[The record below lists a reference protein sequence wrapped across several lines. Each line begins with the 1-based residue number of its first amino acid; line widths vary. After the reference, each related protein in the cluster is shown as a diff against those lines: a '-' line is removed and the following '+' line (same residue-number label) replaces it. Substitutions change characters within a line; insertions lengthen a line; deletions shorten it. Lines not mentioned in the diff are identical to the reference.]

1 MPTKNPK
8 KEVFLIVDAL
18 ALLHRAFHAVP
29 PLQTKDGRVVNAVY
43 GFVSILMKAIKDTRP
58 DYVAVAFDR
67 KEATFR
73 HKAFA
78 EYKAQREKKPDDL
91 YEQIPVAQ
99 DLLKVLKIPV
109 LSKSGFEADDVIATL
124 CAKTK
129 KKKNLQ
135 RIILTGDKDT
145 FQLIDENTFVLTPGK
160 GIKDTLMYDPA
171 AVVARFGLTPEQM
184 IDYKALRGDPSDN
197 IPGVR
202 GIGEVGASKL
212 LTEFGTLENL
222 YKQIEEGTLEAE
234 TIPKKQR
241 ANLIEFKKDALK
253 AKELVILVADVP
265 VDFELEAAR
274 LVEPDHLALI
284 AALAELDFK
293 SLLPRVVEV
302 FPKAVLVMPNTS
314 SVASSA
320 SFVVPSGSE
329 GSQSDSNISKP
340 ASKKKVSLSIADGTP
355 PTPSFT
361 KRGEKK
367 LFAVINSDAEMTDL
381 VKALKEQEKVAIRTF
396 FDGHFLD
403 GKLNTI
409 TLAWADACYVVPASK
424 KNLQK
429 MESWLASDETKKICH
444 NAKVDVEIFGTLS
457 MAVRGIIFDTMLASY
472 VLNPGSRAHEIEAL
486 VFSELAREL
495 PSVKVQADLF
505 SLAADPSPYPLP
517 ARGEGMYPRYAAEAK
532 AVWDLAPKLEASLK
546 KENLT
551 HILDRFELPLAP
563 VLAGME
569 RHGVELD
576 SPFLAKLSVK
586 LTARINELEVEIKK
600 YAGAEV
606 NVSSPKQ
613 LAEVLF
619 EKLQIQ
625 QNARVKKTAGGS
637 RYSTSADELEKLKD
651 AHPIVP
657 LILEH
662 RELSKLVSTYVDALP
677 KLVRPDTHRV
687 HTTFNQTV
695 TATGRLSSSDPNLQ
709 NIPIRTELGREIRKA
724 FVAPP
729 GRELVV
735 ADYSQIELRI
745 LAHLSEDPALCE
757 AFNHGQDIHTRTA
770 SEVWGIPL
778 DQVTKTQRSAAKA
791 INFGVAYGIGANALS
806 ESAGISRDEAR
817 AFIEKYFVTFKK
829 VGEYLENTKALAYAQ
844 GYIETMFGRR
854 RYLPELKSQIP
865 YLRAAGERMAVNA
878 PIQGANAD
886 AIKLAMIELHKLVAE
901 RWGLQ
906 KDADVK
912 MLLQVH
918 DELVFE
924 VKRGLGD
931 EIAKLLK
938 EKMEGTIKLRVP
950 VKVDVRIG
958 KSWGELEKFEDE
970 HEDVN
975 D

>member
-1 MPTKNPK
+1 MPTNNPK

-43 GFVSILMKAIKDTRP
+43 GFISILMKAIKDTHP
-58 DYVAVAFDR
+58 EYVAVAFDR

-73 HKAFA
+73 HQAFA
-78 EYKAQREKKPDDL
+78 AYKAQREKKPDDL
-91 YEQIPVAQ
+91 YEQIPVTQ

-145 FQLIDENTFVLTPGK
+145 FQLIDETTSVLTPGK

-171 AVVARFGLTPEQM
+171 AVIARFGLTPEQM

-202 GIGEVGASKL
+202 GIGEVGAAKL

-222 YKQIEEGTLEAE
+222 YAQIEKNSEQAGKIA
-234 TIPKKQR
+234 KKQKE
-241 ANLIEFKKDALK
+241 NLIEFKKDALK
-253 AKELVILVADVP
+253 AKELVILVSDVP
-265 VDFELEAAR
+265 IDFELEAAR

-302 FPKAVLVMPNTS
+302 FPRA
-314 SVASSA
+314 AA
-320 SFVVPSGSE
+320 AIG
-329 GSQSDSNISKP
+329 D
-340 ASKKKVSLSIADGTP
+340 AGTP
-355 PTPSFT
+355 PTPSFP
-361 KRGEKK
+361 KRGGGIVQTTNTKPPFDKREGRESSVSKK
-367 LFAVINSDAEMTDL
+367 GAKKDFTVIATDEEMSAL
-381 VKALKEQEKVAIRTF
+381 VKELKEQEKVALRTF
-396 FDGHFLD
+396 FGGHFLD

-409 TLAWADACYVVPASK
+409 TLAWADAVYVVPASK

-429 MESWLASDETKKICH
+429 LESWLGSDETKKICH
-444 NAKVDVEIFGTLS
+444 NAKADLEIFGTLG
-457 MAVRGIIFDTMLASY
+457 METRGLVFDTMLASY
-472 VLNPGSRAHEIEAL
+472 ILNPGTRAHELEAL
-486 VFSELAREL
+486 AFSELAREL
-495 PSVKVQADLF
+495 PKVQA
-505 SLAADPSPYPLP
+505 SLLPMPSDSY
-517 ARGEGMYPRYAAEAK
+517 ARDAAEAK
-532 AVWDLAPKLEASLK
+532 AVWDLAPVLAASLK
-546 KENLT
+546 KENLA
-551 HILDRFELPLAP
+551 HILDRFELPLEP

-569 RHGVELD
+569 RHGIELD
-576 SPFLAKLSVK
+576 SAFLQKLSVK
-586 LTARINELEVEIKK
+586 LTARIGELETGIKK

-625 QNARVKKTAGGS
+625 KNAHVRKTAGGS

-662 RELSKLVSTYVDALP
+662 RELAKLVTTYVDALP
-677 KLVRPDTHRV
+677 KLVRPDTRRV

-724 FVAPP
+724 FIAPP

-778 DQVTKTQRSAAKA
+778 EQVTKTQRSAAKA
-791 INFGVAYGIGANALS
+791 INFGVAYGIGANALA

-886 AIKLAMIELHKLVAE
+886 AIKLAMIELHHFVAA
-901 RWGLQ
+901 RWGLG
-906 KDADVK
+906 KEADVK

-924 VKRGLGD
+924 VKAGLGN

-938 EKMEGTIKLRVP
+938 EKMEGTIKLLVP
-950 VKVDVRIG
+950 VKVDVRVG
-958 KSWGELEKFEDE
+958 RSWGELEKFEEE
-970 HEDVN
+970 HEEPDI
-975 D
+975 

>member
-1 MPTKNPK
+1 MPTNTPK

-43 GFVSILMKAIKDTRP
+43 GFVSILMKAIKDTHP
-58 DYVAVAFDR
+58 EYVAVAFDR

-73 HKAFA
+73 HKAFEA
-78 EYKAQREKKPDDL
+78 YKAQREKKPDDL
-91 YEQIPVAQ
+91 YEQIPIVE
-99 DLLKVLKIPV
+99 DLLKVLKIPT
-109 LSKSGFEADDVIATL
+109 LSKSGFEADDIIATL
-124 CAKTK
+124 CTKTK
-129 KKKNLQ
+129 NLKNLQ
-135 RIILTGDKDT
+135 RVILTGDKDT

-212 LTEFGTLENL
+212 LAEFKTLENL
-222 YKQIEEGTLEAE
+222 YQQLEDGAPEAE

-241 ANLIEFKKDALK
+241 ANLVEFKKDALE
-253 AKELVILVADVP
+253 AKKLVALVHDVA
-265 VDFELEAAR
+265 VDFDLASAR
-274 LVEPDHLALI
+274 LVEPDHLALVV
-284 AALAELDFK
+284 ALSDLDFK

-302 FPKAVLVMPNTS
+302 FPRAATVMNSAATNTPAVIS
-314 SVASSA
+314 SEESQ
-320 SFVVPSGSE
+320 VPSVVA
-329 GSQSDSNISKP
+329 KP
-340 ASKKKVSLSIADGTP
+340 APKKKAALSDGAIAAKER
-355 PTPSFT
+355 
-361 KRGEKK
+361 KRGVGYS
-367 LFAVINSDAEMTDL
+367 VIATENEMSDL
-381 VKALKEQEKVAIRTF
+381 VKTLKEQEKVAIRTF

-409 TLAWADACYVVPASK
+409 TLAWADALYVVPAKNDNLK
-424 KNLQK
+424 KLK
-429 MESWLASDETKKICH
+429 TWLGSDETKKICH
-444 NAKVDVEIFGTLS
+444 NAKADIEIFHS
-457 MAVRGIIFDTMLASY
+457 FEMEVRGIIFDTMLGSY
-472 VLNPGSRAHEIEAL
+472 VLNAGSRAHEIEAL
-486 VFSELAREL
+486 AFSELAVEL
-495 PSVKVQADLF
+495 PKVQA
-505 SLAADPSPYPLP
+505 SLLP
-517 ARGEGMYPRYAAEAK
+517 MLSDSYDRDAAEAK
-532 AVWDLAPKLEASLK
+532 AVWEIAPKLIEQLK

-551 HILDRFELPLAP
+551 YVLEKFELPLAP
-563 VLAGME
+563 VLAAME
-569 RHGVELD
+569 RDGIDLD
-576 SPFLAKLSVK
+576 SKFLEKLSAK
-586 LTARINELEVEIKK
+586 LTARIAELETEIKK
-600 YAGAEV
+600 HAGAEV

-625 QNARVKKTAGGS
+625 QKARVKKTAGGT

-724 FVAPP
+724 FIAPP

-745 LAHLSEDPALCE
+745 LAHLSEDPALCA
-757 AFNHGQDIHTRTA
+757 AFREGQDIHTRTA

-778 DQVTKTQRSAAKA
+778 DEVTKTQRSAAKA

-806 ESAGISRDEAR
+806 ESAGISREEAR
-817 AFIEKYFVTFKK
+817 AFIDKYFLTFTK
-829 VGEYLENTKALAYAQ
+829 VGEYLENTKALAYTQ

-886 AIKLAMIELHKLVAE
+886 AIKLAMIELHHFVAV
-901 RWGLQ
+901 RWGLHP
-906 KDADVK
+906 DADVK

-924 VKRGLGD
+924 VKAGLGN
-931 EIAKLLK
+931 EVAKLLK
-938 EKMEGTIKLRVP
+938 EKMEGTIELRVP
-950 VKVDVRIG
+950 VRVDVRVG
-958 KSWGELEKFEDE
+958 KSWGELEKFEE
-970 HEDVN
+970 ESPN
-975 D
+975 T

>member
-1 MPTKNPK
+1 M
-8 KEVFLIVDAL
+8 
-18 ALLHRAFHAVP
+18 
-29 PLQTKDGRVVNAVY
+29 
-43 GFVSILMKAIKDTRP
+43 
-58 DYVAVAFDR
+58 
-67 KEATFR
+67 
-73 HKAFA
+73 
-78 EYKAQREKKPDDL
+78 
-91 YEQIPVAQ
+91 
-99 DLLKVLKIPV
+99 
-109 LSKSGFEADDVIATL
+109 
-124 CAKTK
+124 
-129 KKKNLQ
+129 
-135 RIILTGDKDT
+135 TGDKDT

-184 IDYKALRGDPSDN
+184 VDYKALRGDPSDN

-222 YKQIEEGTLEAE
+222 YKQIEEGSLEAE

-253 AKELVILVADVP
+253 AKELVILVSDVP

-302 FPKAVLVMPNTS
+302 FPRAADAVRGQVPHDMEKGP
-314 SVASSA
+314 AP
-320 SFVVPSGSE
+320 VVP
-329 GSQSDSNISKP
+329 
-340 ASKKKVSLSIADGTP
+340 KKIAATSVDAMSPVTHPTLSYN
-355 PTPSFT
+355 
-361 KRGEKK
+361 KRGTRSAG
-367 LFAVINSDAEMTDL
+367 FIAVTTDNEMSDLIKE
-381 VKALKEQEKVAIRTF
+381 LKEQEKVAMRTF

-403 GKLNTI
+403 GKLNTV
-409 TLAWADACYVVPASK
+409 TLAWADACYTVPANK

-444 NAKVDVEIFGTLS
+444 NAKADIEIFGTLGL
-457 MAVRGIIFDTMLASY
+457 AVRGIVSDTMLASY
-472 VLNPGSRAHEIEAL
+472 VLNPGSRAHELEAL
-486 VFSELAREL
+486 AFSELAREL
-495 PSVKVQADLF
+495 PKVQA
-505 SLAADPSPYPLP
+505 SLLPMPSDSY
-517 ARGEGMYPRYAAEAK
+517 ARDAAEAK

-551 HILDRFELPLAP
+551 HILDRFELPLAA

-576 SPFLAKLSVK
+576 YPFLAKLSLK
-586 LTARINELEVEIKK
+586 LTARINELEIEIKK

-613 LAEVLF
+613 LAEVLL

-637 RYSTSADELEKLKD
+637 RYSTSADELEKLKE
-651 AHPIVP
+651 AHTIVP

-662 RELSKLVSTYVDALP
+662 RELAKLVSTYVDALP

-817 AFIEKYFVTFKK
+817 AFIEKYFVTFKR

-886 AIKLAMIELHKLVAE
+886 AIKLAMIELHQLVAE

-938 EKMEGTIKLRVP
+938 DKMEGTIKLRVP
-950 VKVDVRIG
+950 VRVDVRVG
-958 KSWGELEKFEDE
+958 RSWGELEKFEDE

>member
-1 MPTKNPK
+1 MPTKDPK

-43 GFVSILMKAIKDTRP
+43 GFVSILMKAIKDTHP
-58 DYVAVAFDR
+58 EYVAVAFDR

-91 YEQIPVAQ
+91 YEQIPVTQ

-109 LSKSGFEADDVIATL
+109 LSKSGFEADDIIATL

-135 RIILTGDKDT
+135 RVILTGDKDT
-145 FQLIDENTFVLTPGK
+145 FQLIDENTSVLTPGK

-171 AVVARFGLTPEQM
+171 AVVARFSLTPEQM

-202 GIGEVGASKL
+202 GIGEVGAAKL
-212 LTEFGTLENL
+212 LNEFGTLENL
-222 YKQIEEGTLEAE
+222 YKQIEEETLEAE
-234 TIPKKQR
+234 TIPKKQK

-265 VDFELEAAR
+265 IDFELEAAR

-302 FPKAVLVMPNTS
+302 FPRAA
-314 SVASSA
+314 SVIP
-320 SFVVPSGSE
+320 SFSE
-329 GSQSDSNISKP
+329 GSQSDTVASTP
-340 ASKKKVSLSIADGTP
+340 ASKKKIKASDEAPQLTHPTLSYN
-355 PTPSFT
+355 
-361 KRGEKK
+361 KRGVKK
-367 LFAVINSDAEMTDL
+367 PFILIGSDAEMADL
-381 VKALKEQEKVAIRTF
+381 VKELKEQEKVALRTF
-396 FDGHFLD
+396 FAGHFLD
-403 GKLNTI
+403 GKLDTI
-409 TLAWADACYVVPASK
+409 TLAWADAVYVVPAGK

-429 MESWLASDETKKICH
+429 LESWLASDETKKLCH
-444 NAKVDVEIFGTLS
+444 NAKADIEIFGTLG
-457 MAVRGIIFDTMLASY
+457 METRGIVFDTMLASY
-472 VLNPGSRAHEIEAL
+472 VLNPGSRAHELEAL
-486 VFSELAREL
+486 AFSELAREL

-505 SLAADPSPYPLP
+505 SAADPSLPQRTGFAGQAYPLP
-517 ARGEGMYPRYAAEAK
+517 VGGEGMYQRYAAEAK
-532 AVWDLAPKLEASLK
+532 AVWELAPKLEALLK

-551 HILDRFELPLAP
+551 HILDKFELPLAF
-563 VLAGME
+563 VLAAME
-569 RHGVELD
+569 RHGADVD
-576 SPFLAKLSVK
+576 AAFLKKLSSK
-586 LTARINELEVEIKK
+586 LTPRLNKLVDEIRE

-606 NVSSPKQ
+606 NVNSPQQ
-613 LAEVLF
+613 LSEVLF
-619 EKLQIQ
+619 TKLGIQ
-625 QNARVKKTAGGS
+625 GDSRVKKTESGS
-637 RYSTSADELEKLKD
+637 RYSTAAGELEKFKD

-662 RELSKLVSTYVDALP
+662 RELAKLLNTYIDAIPLLIR
-677 KLVRPDTHRV
+677 KDTGRV
-687 HTTFNQTV
+687 HTSFNQTL

-724 FVAPP
+724 FIAPP
-729 GRELVV
+729 GCELVV

-757 AFNHGQDIHTRTA
+757 AFNNGQDIHTRTA

-778 DQVTKTQRSAAKA
+778 EQVTKTQRSAAKA
-791 INFGVAYGIGANALS
+791 INFGVAYGIGANALA

-829 VGEYLENTKALAYAQ
+829 VGEYLENTKALAYSQ

-886 AIKLAMIELHKLVAE
+886 AIKLAMIELHKFVAE
-901 RWGLQ
+901 RWGLS
-906 KDADVK
+906 KEADVK

-924 VKRGLGD
+924 VKRGLGA

-938 EKMEGTIKLRVP
+938 EKMTDAIKLRVP
-950 VKVDVRIG
+950 VKVDVRVG
-958 KSWGELEKFEDE
+958 RSWGELENVEDE
-970 HEDVN
+970 HEDN
-975 D
+975 

>member
-1 MPTKNPK
+1 MPDKHAKND
-8 KEVFLIVDAL
+8 VFLIVDAL
-18 ALLHRAFHAVP
+18 ALIHRAFHAVP

-43 GFVSILMKAIKDTRP
+43 GFVSILLKAIKDTHP
-58 DYVAVAFDR
+58 EYVAVAFDR
-67 KEATFR
+67 KEPTFR
-73 HKAFA
+73 HKAFEA
-78 EYKAQREKKPDDL
+78 YKAQREKKPDDL
-91 YEQIPVAQ
+91 YEQIPIVE
-99 DLLKVLKIPV
+99 DLLKVLKIPT
-109 LSKSGFEADDVIATL
+109 LSKSGYEADDIIATL
-124 CAKTK
+124 CDKTK
-129 KKKNLQ
+129 SCKNLM
-135 RIILTGDKDT
+135 RVILTGDKDT
-145 FQLIDENTFVLTPGK
+145 FQLINDTTFVLTPGK

-171 AVVARFGLTPEQM
+171 AVTARFSLTPEQM

-212 LTEFGTLENL
+212 LNEFGTLENL
-222 YKQIEEGTLEAE
+222 YKQIENE
-234 TIPKKQR
+234 TPQAAKIPAKQK
-241 ANLIEFKKDALK
+241 ANLVEFKKDALK
-253 AKELVILVADVP
+253 AKELVALVHDVP
-265 VDFELEAAR
+265 VEFDLEASH

-302 FPKAVLVMPNTS
+302 FPRAAAVIPSVSEGTQS
-314 SVASSA
+314 GSVASKT
-320 SFVVPSGSE
+320 V
-329 GSQSDSNISKP
+329 
-340 ASKKKVSLSIADGTP
+340 SKKKVSASDDAAFVTHPTLSYP
-355 PTPSFT
+355 
-361 KRGEKK
+361 KRGGRGVGYSIVTTE
-367 LFAVINSDAEMTDL
+367 SEMAGL
-381 VKALKEQEKVAIRTF
+381 VKELKEQEKVAIRTF
-396 FDGHFLD
+396 YTGHFLD
-403 GKLNTI
+403 GKLDTI
-409 TLAWADACYVVPASK
+409 TLAWTDAVYVVPVK
-424 KNLQK
+424 KENLK
-429 MESWLASDETKKICH
+429 KIAAWLASDETKKICH
-444 NAKVDVEIFGTLS
+444 NAKADIEIFGTLG
-457 MAVRGIIFDTMLASY
+457 MEVHGIIFDTMLASY
-472 VLNPGSRAHEIEAL
+472 VLNPGTRSHDIEAL
-486 VFSELAREL
+486 AFSELAREL
-495 PSVKVQADLF
+495 PKVQA
-505 SLAADPSPYPLP
+505 SLLPMPSDSYS
-517 ARGEGMYPRYAAEAK
+517 RDAAEAQ
-532 AVWDLAPKLEASLK
+532 AVWGLAPKLEAALK
-546 KENLT
+546 KENLA
-551 HILDRFELPLAP
+551 HILDKFELPLAP

-569 RHGVELD
+569 RHGIELD
-576 SPFLAKLSVK
+576 SKFLEKLSVK

-600 YAGAEV
+600 YAGDEV

-613 LAEVLF
+613 LAGVLF
-619 EKLQIQ
+619 EKLKIQ
-625 QNARVKKTAGGS
+625 ENARVRKTAGGS

-677 KLVRPDTHRV
+677 KLVRSDTGRV

-724 FVAPP
+724 FIAPP

-757 AFNHGQDIHTRTA
+757 AFKEGQDIHTRTA
-770 SEVWGIPL
+770 SEVWGIPI
-778 DQVTKTQRSAAKA
+778 DKVTKTQRSAAKA

-817 AFIEKYFVTFKK
+817 AFIDKYFLTFAK
-829 VGEYLENTKALAYAQ
+829 VGEYLENTKALSYSQ
-844 GYIETMFGRR
+844 GYIETLFGRR

-878 PIQGANAD
+878 PIQGTNAD
-886 AIKLAMIELHKLVAE
+886 AIKLAMIELHKFVAE

-924 VKRGLGD
+924 VKRGLGN

-938 EKMEGTIKLRVP
+938 EKMTDAIKLRVP
-950 VKVDVRIG
+950 VKVDVRVG
-958 KSWGELEKFEDE
+958 RSWGELENAEDE
-970 HEDVN
+970 HEETN
-975 D
+975 I

>member
-1 MPTKNPK
+1 MTTQHPK
-8 KEVFLIVDAL
+8 KQVFLIVDAL

-29 PLQTKDGRVVNAVY
+29 PLQTKDGRVVNAVF
-43 GFVSILMKAIKDTRP
+43 GFVSILMKAIKDTHP
-58 DYVAVAFDR
+58 EYVAVAFDR

-73 HKAFA
+73 HKAFEA
-78 EYKAQREKKPDDL
+78 YKAQREKKPDDL

-109 LSKSGFEADDVIATL
+109 LSKSGYEADDVIATL
-124 CAKTK
+124 CTKTK
-129 KKKNLQ
+129 NVKNLQ
-135 RIILTGDKDT
+135 RVILTGDKDT
-145 FQLIDENTFVLTPGK
+145 FQLINETTFVLTPGK

-171 AVVARFGLTPEQM
+171 AVFSRFNLTPEQM

-222 YKQIEEGTLEAE
+222 YQKIEDGALEAE
-234 TIPKKQR
+234 TIPKKQK

-253 AKELVILVADVP
+253 AKELVALVHDVP
-265 VDFELEAAR
+265 VDFDLNDAK

-284 AALAELDFK
+284 AALSDLDFK

-302 FPKAVLVMPNTS
+302 FPRAAGIVSASVATPEHTSGVQSVSGGRTAKKDLIPASAGMTKES
-314 SVASSA
+314 SVAKKTAKKIFS
-320 SFVVPSGSE
+320 VITNDDEMSE
-329 GSQSDSNISKP
+329 
-340 ASKKKVSLSIADGTP
+340 
-355 PTPSFT
+355 
-361 KRGEKK
+361 
-367 LFAVINSDAEMTDL
+367 L
-381 VKALKEQEKVAIRTF
+381 VKTLKEQEKVAIRTF
-396 FDGHFLD
+396 YTGHFLD
-403 GKLNTI
+403 KKFETI
-409 TLAWADACYVVPASK
+409 ALAWADETYIVPVK
-424 KNLQK
+424 KDNLK
-429 MESWLASDETKKICH
+429 KLSTWLGSTETKKICH
-444 NAKVDVEIFGTLS
+444 NAKSDIEIFS
-457 MAVRGIIFDTMLASY
+457 VFDMEIRGIVYDTMLASY
-472 VLNPGSRAHEIEAL
+472 VLNPGSRAHEIDAL
-486 VFSELAREL
+486 AFSELAREL
-495 PSVKVQADLF
+495 PKVQA
-505 SLAADPSPYPLP
+505 SLLPMPSDSY
-517 ARGEGMYPRYAAEAK
+517 EHDAAEVK
-532 AVWDLAPKLEASLK
+532 AVWDLVPVLTASLK

-551 HILDRFELPLAP
+551 HVLEKFELPLAP
-563 VLAGME
+563 VLASME
-569 RHGVELD
+569 RDGIDLD
-576 SPFLAKLSVK
+576 VKFLEKLSVK
-586 LTARINELEVEIKK
+586 LTARIAELEIAIKE

-625 QNARVKKTAGGS
+625 QNARVKKTAGGT

-662 RELSKLVSTYVDALP
+662 RELAKLVSTYVDALP
-677 KLVRPDTHRV
+677 KLVRTDSHRV

-724 FVAPP
+724 FIAPP

-745 LAHLSEDPALCE
+745 LAHLSEDPALCA
-757 AFNHGQDIHTRTA
+757 AFREGQDIHTRTA

-778 DQVTKTQRSAAKA
+778 NEVTKTQRSAAKA

-806 ESAGISRDEAR
+806 ESAGISREEAR
-817 AFIEKYFVTFKK
+817 AFIEKYFLTFTK
-829 VGEYLENTKALAYAQ
+829 VGEYLENTKALAYSQ

-886 AIKLAMIELHKLVAE
+886 AIKLAMIELHHFVAV
-901 RWGLQ
+901 RWGLET
-906 KDADVK
+906 DADVK

-924 VKRGLGD
+924 VKAGLGN

-938 EKMEGTIKLRVP
+938 EKMEGTIELRVP
-950 VKVDVRIG
+950 VRVDVRVG

-970 HEDVN
+970 ET
-975 D
+975 